1 MHDYFNPELTNSVM
15 YFEIFLAIFL
25 VWIFVFWIKNYKF
38 FVWKFFALSFW
49 VFAFEWLTWALWI
62 NSNLWNFAYIHND
75 ISWVMTLAW
84 ASIIM
89 FSKIIF
95 DKFWE
100 KLPCILKYTK
110 LKKSKNFKL
119 IKEFIFVTIF
129 SSILWLLLLIY
140 LKDIWV
146 FSYWKEMQE
155 IINSWITVFWRP
167 LEAIV
172 YFPVFIFTTFSFY
185 KYWELAMQ
193 DKNLFNDYKINF
205 SKDILIS
212 VIIISLIWYLIHP
225 ILLVENTF
233 VYILLLVWFVIN
245 LIITW
250 GLISKFVDLSLFM
263 RFIAGT
269 FIFTTIWSFLVSFF
283 VKYWYLDFSQS
294 IKDTYTIN
302 TIQMP
307 LANWITDVEWWG
319 ILLFSYLM
327 VAIIKY
333 FKIITDNK
341 EIKISNKN
349 MTFKGIK
356 SLFINQK

>member
-1 MHDYFNPELTNSVM
+1 MYDYFNPELTNSVM
-15 YFEIFLAIFL
+15 YFEIFLVIFL
-25 VWIFVFWIKNYKF
+25 VWLFIFWIKNYKF
-38 FVWKFFALSFW
+38 FAWKFFALSFW
-49 VFAFEWLTWALWI
+49 VFAFEWITGSLWI
-62 NSNLWNFAYIHND
+62 NEHLWNYAYIHND
-75 ISWVMTLAW
+75 ISWVMTLTW

-89 FSKIIF
+89 FSKFIF

-100 KLPCILKYTK
+100 KIPCILKYTK

-129 SSILWLLLLIY
+129 SSILWLLLLTY
-140 LKDIWV
+140 LKNIWV
-146 FSYWKEMQE
+146 FSYWKEILE
-155 IINSWITVFWRP
+155 IVKSWITVFWRP

-172 YFPVFIFTTFSFY
+172 YFPVFIFIVFSFY

-212 VIIISLIWYLIHP
+212 VIVIFLIWYLMHP
-225 ILLVENTF
+225 VFIVKNIF
-233 VYILLLVWFVIN
+233 IYILLLVWFIIN
-245 LIITW
+245 LLITW
-250 GLISKFVDLSLFM
+250 VIISKFVELSLFV
-263 RFIAGT
+263 RFISGT
-269 FIFTTIWSFLVSFF
+269 FIFTTIWSFILSFF

-294 IKDTYTIN
+294 IKNTYTVN

-307 LANWITDVEWWG
+307 LVNWITDVEWWG

-349 MTFKGIK
+349 MTFKGFK